1 MDEFQTIAWWL
12 RILWQ
17 NQRERSGSL
26 SFLKKIPLAVLAGFM
41 IVSPVLAD
49 NMPNITAADLN
60 KKAISW
66 PQGLPAKRTII
77 LVAFQRSQ
85 QDNIDTWV
93 TGMKLKSAGA
103 PAWFEVPVISN
114 FGAAG
119 RWFID
124 NGMRRGITDPK
135 DRAKV
140 VTVYAGKTAFKKSMG
155 IPNESDVHVLV
166 VDRSGEVIARVSGD
180 YSPAGAAKIRAALK
194 P

>member
-1 MDEFQTIAWWL
+1 V
-12 RILWQ
+12 
-17 NQRERSGSL
+17 
-26 SFLKKIPLAVLAGFM
+26 SFTKKIAFGSVAALFF
-41 IVSPVLAD
+41 VSPALAD
-49 NMPNITAADLN
+49 KMPVISAADLN
-60 KKAISW
+60 KEAVSW
-66 PQGLPAKRTII
+66 PASLPAKRTII
-77 LVAFQRSQ
+77 MVAFAQSQ
-85 QDNIDTWV
+85 QDNIDGWV
-93 TGMKLKSAGA
+93 SGMKLKTAGA

-114 FGAAG
+114 YGAAG

-140 VTVYAGKTAFKKSMG
+140 ITIYTGKTAFKKSMG